1 MSLRNELSDWMSVSG
16 SRRGRRPALRMAERG
31 ARTVDERRRLEQP
44 SSVDRPTGRLAMTG
58 PIDWTNFMR
67 GSLLFAILGGAVWAE
82 WLAIRSLAVWVS
94 GWFGG

>member
-1 MSLRNELSDWMSVSG
+1 MRVAESG
-16 SRRGRRPALRMAERG
+16 AA
-31 ARTVDERRRLEQP
+31 TVDERRPLEQP
-44 SSVDRPTGRLAMTG
+44 SSVDPPAGRLAMTG

-94 GWFGG
+94 RWCG